1 MTVLIL
7 TVALWLAQMLLAL
20 AAFLSLWRMVLGPRA
35 QDRLIGL
42 DALYVCVMLLML
54 VTGIAQASGFFLEAA
69 LVIAVMGFVTTV
81 ALGKFLLRGEV
92 IE

>member
-54 VTGIAQASGFFLEAA
+54 VTELPRPAA
-69 LVIAVMGFVTTV
+69 FSSRRRWSSPSW
-81 ALGKFLLRGEV
+81 AL
-92 IE
+92 